1 MLLQNV
7 LFSFTTN
14 SQTALNVKY
23 RYQHAQK
30 LLPTYKYYKT
40 KHSEM
45 NQRSKHSE
53 SKWRTCQTLIY
64 IITKLGTIHV

>member
-14 SQTALNVKY
+14 SQTVLNVKH
-23 RYQHAQK
+23 RDHHAQK

-45 NQRSKHSE
+45 NQHSKHSE
-53 SKWRTCQTLIY
+53 SK
-64 IITKLGTIHV
+64 